1 MRENLFEGMNQGER
15 MEGNLFDGF
24 GDLGT
29 DGIAGE
35 KSGSDRSGDGREG
48 SLICEIAASECS
60 SEDLRSHT

>member
-1 MRENLFEGMNQGER
+1 

-29 DGIAGE
+29 DAIAGE
-35 KSGSDRSGDGREG
+35 KSSANRSGGGREG

>member
-1 MRENLFEGMNQGER
+1 MQLFFSVKTKSHKAPWR
-15 MEGNLFDGF
+15 NLFDGF

-29 DGIAGE
+29 NAIAGE